1 MSQILSCAYLTEIIL
16 PQKCFCQLFSSR
28 LPFDTVEFSC
38 YGATN
43 IELIEMPAAAWFSS
57 IIECSRGIIIDIG
70 DLKLYSYSELFPP
83 RSQNLWSWN
92 LAKNFCF
99 LPEVELLIY
108 KKCGWRFLD
117 CELIF
122 LNSQLSSSGIFITR
136 AVLH

>member
-1 MSQILSCAYLTEIIL
+1 MSQIHSCAYLTEIIL
-16 PQKCFCQLFSSR
+16 PQKCFWQLFSSR

-83 RSQNLWSWN
+83 RPQNLWSWD
-92 LAKNFCF
+92 LAKILFF
-99 LPEVELLIY
+99 SQTSDL
-108 KKCGWRFLD
+108 KKCGWRFLG
-117 CELIF
+117 CELNFI
-122 LNSQLSSSGIFITR
+122 NSQLSSSGISITR
-136 AVLH
+136 AVLY